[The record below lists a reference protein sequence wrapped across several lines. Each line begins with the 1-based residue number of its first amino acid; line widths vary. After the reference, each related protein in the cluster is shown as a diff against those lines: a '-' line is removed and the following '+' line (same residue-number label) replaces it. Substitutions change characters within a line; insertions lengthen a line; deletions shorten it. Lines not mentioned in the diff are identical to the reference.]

1 MKIRLN
7 DSNITFLFSK
17 YLMWNNIFALRNY
30 IFFSNYFHSISQC
43 FIFTNLRKTK
53 TNIAHIKTLLQN
65 LWRKYLFTKYLYYI
79 YVQMFVN
86 DKETYKKRMRLF
98 NFNIDFT
105 CILLK
110 LNEINSILYLSKNNT
125 KLSFSFFVL
134 SILQSI
140 SY

>member
-17 YLMWNNIFALRNY
+17 YLMWNSIFALRNY
-30 IFFSNYFHSISQC
+30 IFFSNYFHSIYQC

-53 TNIAHIKTLLQN
+53 TSIAHIKTLLQN

-86 DKETYKKRMRLF
+86 DKETYKKHMRLF

-110 LNEINSILYLSKNNT
+110 LNKINSILYLSKNNT
-125 KLSFSFFVL
+125 KLYFSFFVL